1 MFCAV
6 LRERMLRSAAVSWGE
21 RVLSAECGRLMTFAD
36 RNDLVATSQEKLEW
50 VTPQISLMGSGK
62 TNGKEIV
69 YFKEIV
75 SATSPAVGPS

>member
-1 MFCAV
+1 MVEGAV
-6 LRERMLRSAAVSWGE
+6 TVRMLIGV
-21 RVLSAECGRLMTFAD
+21 CLMNSPD
-36 RNDLVATSQEKLEW
+36 RNDNLVPAQEKLEW

-69 YFKEIV
+69 YVNEIV